1 MGDSALRASCID
13 WKEWER
19 DFFIS
24 QLHALYPQNPDAIDK
39 TFLQAIK
46 DWRLLYDCT
55 DETVVEKS
63 FDSLL
68 EIHNRYTIK
77 EEGDEV
83 KAVKL
88 LHDKL
93 HTPDKTNW
101 TIWFLKAQF
110 ECSATLPLQSIVDFR
125 FVLMIT
131 FRNLYKDLKEI

>member
-1 MGDSALRASCID
+1 MY

-24 QLHALYPQNPDAIDK
+24 QLQALYPQNPDAIDK
-39 TFLQAIK
+39 IFLQAIK

-83 KAVKL
+83 KAVKQAP
-88 LHDKL
+88 
-93 HTPDKTNW
+93 HTRQDQ
-101 TIWFLKAQF
+101 LDHLVL
-110 ECSATLPLQSIVDFR
+110 ESAI
-125 FVLMIT
+125 
-131 FRNLYKDLKEI
+131 